1 MHYGVYPQDWL
12 PLTSIYGDVTFSLN
26 KFERLCEIGFN
37 PSLVS
42 STLGFQL
49 SA

>member
-37 PSLVS
+37 PESLAWYPLPWDS
-42 STLGFQL
+42 N
-49 SA
+49 